1 MEKSVLILGTSLPG
15 IFWSSTG
22 LGQTLPNKDF
32 QNSFSDSVKNS
43 LKNNVLNQP
52 LAPDSSINS
61 VGMIPTPIVNSPPV
75 STLARDLLPKDSG
88 IRIESSQKFSS
99 NLLSQIYQP
108 ETVADDRGEAKS
120 KRKPFSI
127 YFGSNLPD
135 PTALFGPTRSPIVPA
150 SEQIRG
156 GVSASAGVKINVS
169 KPLKL
174 FLEAKG
180 GESVL
185 GTDLSLFYGSDDLRN
200 GVAVNVFGQQAYS
213 PSFYGGKTKVKL
225 PNGKDPWV
233 ERIGGGFEVRRE
245 LTTALQST
253 VGLTYQSIAVRNGL
267 LGSKRQPVDQLGNPL
282 TVSGSGRDDLLTL
295 NLGLEYDTRD
305 NPKNA
310 VQGTH
315 LRFGLDQSI
324 PSGQA
329 NIGMTRLSASA
340 SQFFKLPFFTE
351 KPSTFIL
358 NLQGG
363 HILGDAPA
371 YEAFNLGGDDT
382 VRGYPS
388 SDIGTGR
395 SFLEASVEYR
405 FPLFDLKVFKQPIDV
420 GGVLFADYGSLLGTQ
435 NQVIGQPGVVRNKP
449 GDGFGYGLGVRLG
462 TRFGIIRL
470 EAGFNEKG
478 NIEPHL
484 SLGERF

>member
-1 MEKSVLILGTSLPG
+1 MKIRKNRFRKMERSVLILGTALPS
-15 IFWSSTG
+15 IFWASTG
-22 LGQTLPNKDF
+22 FGQTLLNREVET
-32 QNSFSDSVKNS
+32 SFSDGVTNS
-43 LKNNVLNQP
+43 LENNAPNQL
-52 LAPDSSINS
+52 LASDSSMNSIEIIPAPVINS
-61 VGMIPTPIVNSPPV
+61 LLV
-75 STLARDLLPKDSG
+75 STLARDLLPRDSG
-88 IRIESSQKFSS
+88 IRIESSQEFSS
-99 NLLSQIYQP
+99 SLLSQSYQP
-108 ETVADDRGEAKS
+108 EYVADDTIDKTNS
-120 KRKPFSI
+120 KRKPFLI
-127 YFGSNLPD
+127 YFGSDLPD
-135 PTALFGPTRSPIVPA
+135 PTALFGPTRSSIVPA
-150 SEQIRG
+150 SKQTQG
-156 GVSASAGVKINVS
+156 GISASAGVKINVS

-185 GTDLSLFYGSDDLRN
+185 GTDLSLFYGSDDLHN

-213 PSFYGGKTKVKL
+213 PSFYGGKTKIKL
-225 PNGKDPWV
+225 TNGKDPWV

-245 LTTALQST
+245 LTTAFQST

-267 LGSKRQPVDQLGNPL
+267 FGSKRQSVDQFGNPL
-282 TVSGSGRDDLLTL
+282 TVSNSGRDDLLTL

-363 HILGDAPA
+363 HILGDAPV

-405 FPLFDLKVFKQPIDV
+405 FPLFKLKVLKQPIR
-420 GGVLFADYGSLLGTQ
+420 
-435 NQVIGQPGVVRNKP
+435 IGPLR
-449 GDGFGYGLGVRLG
+449 RC
-462 TRFGIIRL
+462 
-470 EAGFNEKG
+470 
-478 NIEPHL
+478 
-484 SLGERF
+484 